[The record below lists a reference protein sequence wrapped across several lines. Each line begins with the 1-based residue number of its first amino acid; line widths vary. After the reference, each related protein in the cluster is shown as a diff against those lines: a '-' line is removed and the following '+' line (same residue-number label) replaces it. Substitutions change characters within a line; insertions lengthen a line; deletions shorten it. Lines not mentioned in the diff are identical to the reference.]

1 MRAAGLELNG
11 DQEER
16 ASPILLTAAAND
28 ETE

>member
-1 MRAAGLELNG
+1 LELNG

-16 ASPILLTAAAND
+16 ASRILLTAAGND